1 MLNKILILF
10 IIILNNFIFSNSFS
24 NDQLNFDVTE
34 IEILDGGN
42 KIKGKK
48 RGTITTNNGIII
60 SADEFEYNKIN
71 NILIA
76 NGNIKIEDKLNNYNI
91 LSENV
96 TYFKNSEKIEINGK
110 SNSLIYSKYN
120 FKTEDI
126 IILRDE
132 LIIKSDKTAKIIDE
146 KNQTLYE
153 ISKFSYSIKDE
164 ILKGEK
170 IFINTKF
177 NQPFSDKY
185 FFKSAIFNLKDQ
197 SYIAQDININLK
209 KDIFGNKENDPRFKG
224 VSSSSKDGITT
235 IDKGIFTSC
244 KKNDKC
250 PPWAVQAKKVTY
262 DKNKKQIIYDDA
274 LVKVYDIPI
283 IYFPKFFHPG
293 PTVKRQSGILI
304 PHINNS
310 NILGSSLQIPYFHVI
325 SDNKDL
331 TFKPTIFDKS
341 IFMFQNEYRQ
351 QNKRSFFIT
360 DFNITDG
367 YKSKKDNE
375 EKTLIHLF
383 SKFESDLDF
392 ENFIESSLNISYQKV
407 NNDTYLK
414 VFDSNIVDTDLKPVN
429 FDTLTSEIELD
440 LEHEKFTFN
449 TGFTAYENLSKQN
462 SDRYQFVLPHYNLST
477 NFFNNN
483 NFGSFDFLS
492 QGDNIL
498 KDTNDL
504 RSRMINNLNIQSY
517 DFFSNNGFK
526 NNLNYFLKNTVTAGK
541 DNTEYDSSP
550 QIKFMNIIEM
560 QSSFP
565 LVKIDDKYINFINPK
580 LSLRYNPTEMKTYS
594 NENRRINN
602 DNIFNINRLGLIDT
616 LESGKNLT
624 LGIDYKKEKLN
635 DINKYFEVNL
645 GTVLR
650 TKSNNKIPSNS
661 TIDQKNSNYFGKLTN
676 SFNDNISLDYEFSVD
691 NDLKHIEY
699 NSIGA
704 TISKNNF
711 VTTFN
716 FIEENGAIGSS
727 NILENTTTFNFDEQ
741 NFIVFRTRKNREID
755 LTEYYDLIYEYKNDC
770 LIAGIKYNKTYYSD
784 RDLEPSEDFMLSITL
799 IPMSSIEQKV
809 AN

>member
-1 MLNKILILF
+1 MLNKILIII
-10 IIILNNFIFSNSFS
+10 IIILNNFFYSNSFG
-24 NDQLNFDVTE
+24 NDELNFDVTE

-48 RGTITTNNGIII
+48 RGTITTNNGFIIN
-60 SADEFEYNKIN
+60 ADEFEYNKIN
-71 NILIA
+71 SILSA
-76 NGNIKIEDKLNNYNI
+76 SGNIKIEDTLNDYSI
-91 LSENV
+91 SSENV

-126 IILRDE
+126 IILRDQ
-132 LIIKSDKTAKIIDE
+132 LIIKSDKTATIIDK

-153 ISKFSYSIKDE
+153 VSKFSYSLKDE

-177 NQPFSDKY
+177 NQPLSDKY
-185 FFKSAIFNLKDQ
+185 FFKSAIFNLKDL
-197 SYIAQDININLK
+197 SYIAQDINIDLK

-224 VSSSSKDGITT
+224 VSSSSKNGITT
-235 IDKGIFTSC
+235 IDKGVFTSC

-250 PPWAVQAKKVTY
+250 PPWVVQAKKVTY

-274 LVKVYDIPI
+274 LVKIYDIPI
-283 IYFPKFFHPG
+283 FYFPKFFHPG

-304 PHINNS
+304 PHINSS
-310 NILGSSLQIPYFHVI
+310 NILGSSLQIPYYHVI

-331 TFKPTIFDKS
+331 TFKPTIFDKN

-351 QNKRSFFIT
+351 QNKRSFFIA

-367 YKSKKDNE
+367 YKSKKEN
-375 EKTLIHLF
+375 KKNTLTHLF

-392 ENFIESSLNISYQKV
+392 ENFIESSLNISVQKV

-414 VFDSNIVDTDLKPVN
+414 IFDTNIVDTELKPEN
-429 FDTLTSEIELD
+429 FDNLASGIEFD
-440 LEHEKFTFN
+440 LEHEKFAFN
-449 TGFTAYENLSKQN
+449 SGFTAYENLSKQN
-462 SDRYQFVLPHYNLST
+462 SDRYQFVLPYYNFST
-477 NFFNNN
+477 NFLNNS
-483 NFGSFDFLS
+483 FGSFDFLS

-498 KDTNDL
+498 KDTNSL

-517 DFFSNNGFK
+517 DIISNNGFK
-526 NNLNYFLKNTVTAGK
+526 NNLNYYLKNTVTAGK
-541 DNTEYDSSP
+541 NNTEYDSSP
-550 QIKFMNIIEM
+550 QIKLMNIIEM

-565 LVKIDDKYINFINPK
+565 LVKMDDNYINYINPK
-580 LSLRYNPTEMKTYS
+580 LSLRFNPSDMKTYS

-616 LESGKNLT
+616 LESGNNLT

-635 DINKYFEVNL
+635 DINKYFEIKL

-650 TKSNNKIPSNS
+650 NKANNKIPSNS
-661 TIDQKNSNYFGKLTN
+661 TLDQKNSNYFGKLTN
-676 SFNDNISLDYEFSVD
+676 SFSDNISFDYEFSVD
-691 NDLKHIEY
+691 NDLNHIEY
-699 NSIGA
+699 SSIGT

-711 VTTFN
+711 VTKFN

-741 NFIVFRTRKNREID
+741 NFIAFRTRKNREID

-770 LIAGIKYNKTYYSD
+770 LVAGIKYNKTYYSD

-799 IPMSSIEQKV
+799 IPMTSVEQKI

>member
-10 IIILNNFIFSNSFS
+10 IIIFNNFIFSNSFS
-24 NDQLNFDVTE
+24 NDQINFDITE
-34 IEILDGGN
+34 IEILDGGK
-42 KIKGKK
+42 KIIGKK
-48 RGTITTNNGIII
+48 RGTVKTNDGIII
-60 SADEFEYNKIN
+60 KADKFEYDKIN
-71 NILIA
+71 NILSA
-76 NGNIKIEDKLNNYNI
+76 NGNIEIKDTTNDYNI
-91 LSENV
+91 FSENI
-96 TYFKNSEKIEINGK
+96 TYFINNKKIEIKGK
-110 SNSLIYSKYN
+110 SNSLIYSNYN
-120 FKTEDI
+120 FKTEDLT
-126 IILRDE
+126 ILRDE
-132 LIIKSDKTAKIIDE
+132 LIIKSDKTATIIDK

-153 ISKFSYSIKDE
+153 ISKFSYSLIDE

-170 IFINTKF
+170 IFINANF

-197 SYIAQDININLK
+197 SYIAQDINIDLK
-209 KDIFGNKENDPRFKG
+209 KDIFGNKNNDPRFKG
-224 VSSSSKDGITT
+224 VSSSSKNGITT
-235 IDKGIFTSC
+235 INKGVFTSC

-250 PPWAVQAKKVTY
+250 PPWQVQAGKVTY
-262 DKNKKQIIYDDA
+262 DKNKRQIIYDDA
-274 LVKVYDIPI
+274 LLKVYDIPI
-283 IYFPKFFHPG
+283 MYFPKFFHPG

-310 NILGSSLQIPYFHVI
+310 NILGSSLQIPYYHVI

-331 TFKPTIFDKS
+331 TFKPTIFDKN

-351 QNKRSFFIT
+351 QNKRSFFIS
-360 DFNITDG
+360 DFNIIDG
-367 YKSKKDNE
+367 YKSKKENE
-375 EKTLIHLF
+375 KKTLTHLF

-392 ENFIESSLNISYQKV
+392 ENFIESSLNISVQKV

-414 VFDSNIVDTDLKPVN
+414 VFDSNIVDTELKPEN
-429 FDTLTSEIELD
+429 FDTLTSGIELD
-440 LEHEKFTFN
+440 LEHEKFAFN
-449 TGFTAYENLSKQN
+449 AGFTAYEDLSKQN
-462 SDRYQFVLPHYNLST
+462 SDRYQFILPYYNLSKS
-477 NFFNNN
+477 FFINN

-498 KDTNDL
+498 KDTNSL

-517 DFFSNNGFK
+517 DVISKSGFK
-526 NNLNYFLKNTVTAGK
+526 NNFNYYLKNTVTAGK
-541 DNTEYDSSP
+541 DNTEYNSSP
-550 QIKFMNIIEM
+550 QIKMMNIIEM

-565 LVKIDDKYINFINPK
+565 LIKMDDNYINYINPK
-580 LSLRYNPTEMKTYS
+580 LSLRFNPSSMKTYS

-635 DINKYFEVNL
+635 NINKYFEVKV

-650 TKSNNKIPSNS
+650 TKDNNKIPSNS
-661 TIDQKNSNYFGKLTN
+661 TLDQKSSNYFGKLTN
-676 SFNDNISLDYEFSVD
+676 SFNDNITLDYEFSID
-691 NDLKHIEY
+691 NSFNNIEY
-699 NSIGA
+699 SSIST

-716 FIEENGAIGSS
+716 YIEENGAIGSS

-741 NFIVFRTRKNREID
+741 NFISFRTRKNREID

-770 LIAGIKYNKTYYSD
+770 LVAGIKYNKTYYSD
-784 RDLEPSEDFMLSITL
+784 RDLEPSENFMFSIKL
-799 IPMSSIEQKV
+799 IPMTSIEQKI

>member
-10 IIILNNFIFSNSFS
+10 IIIFNNFIFSNSFS
-24 NDQLNFDVTE
+24 NDQINFDITE
-34 IEILDGGN
+34 IEILDGGK
-42 KIKGKK
+42 KIIGKK
-48 RGTITTNNGIII
+48 RGTVKTNDGIII
-60 SADEFEYNKIN
+60 KADKFEYDKIN
-71 NILIA
+71 NILSA
-76 NGNIKIEDKLNNYNI
+76 NGNIEIKDTTNDYNI
-91 LSENV
+91 FSENI
-96 TYFKNSEKIEINGK
+96 TYFINNKKIEIKGK
-110 SNSLIYSKYN
+110 SNSLIYSNYN
-120 FKTEDI
+120 FKTEDLT
-126 IILRDE
+126 ILRDE
-132 LIIKSDKTAKIIDE
+132 LIIKSDKTATIIDK

-153 ISKFSYSIKDE
+153 ISKFSYSLIDE

-170 IFINTKF
+170 IFINANF

-197 SYIAQDININLK
+197 SYIAQDINIDLK
-209 KDIFGNKENDPRFKG
+209 KDIFGNKNNDPRFKG
-224 VSSSSKDGITT
+224 VSSSSKNGITT
-235 IDKGIFTSC
+235 INKGVFTSC

-250 PPWAVQAKKVTY
+250 PPWQVQAGKVTY
-262 DKNKKQIIYDDA
+262 DKNKRQIIYDDA
-274 LVKVYDIPI
+274 LLKVYDIPI
-283 IYFPKFFHPG
+283 MYFPKFFHPG

-310 NILGSSLQIPYFHVI
+310 NILGSSLQIPYYHVI

-331 TFKPTIFDKS
+331 TFKPTIFDKN

-351 QNKRSFFIT
+351 QNKRSFFIS
-360 DFNITDG
+360 DFNIIDG
-367 YKSKKDNE
+367 YKSKKENE
-375 EKTLIHLF
+375 KKTLTHLF

-392 ENFIESSLNISYQKV
+392 ENFIESSLNISVQKV

-414 VFDSNIVDTDLKPVN
+414 VFDSNIVDTELKPEN
-429 FDTLTSEIELD
+429 FDTLTSGIELD
-440 LEHEKFTFN
+440 LEHEKFAFN
-449 TGFTAYENLSKQN
+449 AGFTAYEDLSKQN
-462 SDRYQFVLPHYNLST
+462 SDRYQFILPYYNLSKS
-477 NFFNNN
+477 FFINN

-498 KDTNDL
+498 KDTNSL

-517 DFFSNNGFK
+517 DVISKSGFK
-526 NNLNYFLKNTVTAGK
+526 NNFNYYLKNTVTAGK
-541 DNTEYDSSP
+541 DNTEYNSSP
-550 QIKFMNIIEM
+550 QIKMMNIIEM

-565 LVKIDDKYINFINPK
+565 LIKMDDNYINYINPK
-580 LSLRYNPTEMKTYS
+580 LSLRFNPSSMKTYS

-635 DINKYFEVNL
+635 NINKYFEVKV

-650 TKSNNKIPSNS
+650 TKDNNKIPSNS
-661 TIDQKNSNYFGKLTN
+661 TLDQKSSNYFGKLTN
-676 SFNDNISLDYEFSVD
+676 SFNDNITLDYEFSID
-691 NDLKHIEY
+691 NSFNNIEY
-699 NSIGA
+699 SSIST

-716 FIEENGAIGSS
+716 YIEENGAIGSS

-741 NFIVFRTRKNREID
+741 NFISFRTRKNREID

-770 LIAGIKYNKTYYSD
+770 LVAGIKYNKTYYND
-784 RDLEPSEDFMLSITL
+784 RDLEPSEDFMFSITL
-799 IPMSSIEQKV
+799 IPITSIEQKI